1 MIVSRL
7 KKYDEIVVGDLIVRI
22 VDNRTTSCGRAAG
35 DAFVCLMPLLVVAL
49 TERELQDRREWSC
62 LSHQGIESEV
72 FLNTDDIYVL
82 ER

>member
-22 VDNRTTSCGRAAG
+22 VDNRTTSNGQAAG
-35 DAFVCLMPLLVVAL
+35 DAFVLLVPLLVVASI
-49 TERELQDRREWSC
+49 EQELQGGCEWSC
-62 LSHQGIESEV
+62 LSHQGIEPEV
-72 FLNTDDIYVL
+72 FLDTDEIYVL